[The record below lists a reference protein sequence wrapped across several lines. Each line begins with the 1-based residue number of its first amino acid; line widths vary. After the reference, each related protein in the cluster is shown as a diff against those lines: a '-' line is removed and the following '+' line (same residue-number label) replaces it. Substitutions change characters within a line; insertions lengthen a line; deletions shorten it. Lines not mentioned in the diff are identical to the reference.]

1 MITKKEIEEIAFE
14 INFAITDCNDKN
26 KDDTLRELIKCLSSY
41 FKRINPKEFNKTT
54 FSLYASSSLW
64 KTDPQRLVLDA
75 WKKGLIDKKQKPNIK
90 E

>member
-14 INFAITDCNDKN
+14 IGSVLNNCDDKN
-26 KDDTLRELIKCLSSY
+26 KDDTLRELISSLSSY
-41 FKRINPKEFNKTT
+41 FKRNNQKEFNKTT
-54 FSLYASSSLW
+54 FSLYASSALW

-75 WKKGLIDKKQKPNIK
+75 WKKGFIDKKQKPNIK